1 MAAKAFGSS
10 VATLPLYLASK
21 SLGRCISRVSV
32 ASIFGSSGDAKRSLR
47 FQRTVSAPVDLS
59 AWAIEFQDIR
69 SAKSRTRVGSGQ
81 RPAYTP
87 SLSALVTSTST
98 LDFIKSWYLRG

>member
-1 MAAKAFGSS
+1 MAANGFGAR
-10 VATLPLYLASK
+10 VATLPLYVASK
-21 SLGRCISRVSV
+21 AFARSRSRASV

-87 SLSALVTSTST
+87 SLTALVTSTST
-98 LDFIKSWYLRG
+98 SD